1 MKLSSMKIRNFRT
14 LDEEVSIDFAGGVTI
29 VGPNSSGKTNIL
41 KAIEMFFTGYDNKY
55 GYSVERD
62 LPKKIE
68 TSQTTMTAWFEV
80 EDSDEK
86 ISSLYSQL
94 NGLVEE
100 PRELTK
106 YITVYL
112 TLTKNGHASYGLF
125 RGVKQIEDKKQE
137 YNVLQRELVE
147 SILESFEC
155 HYVPSAKSIE
165 GLYNELLL
173 PFIKVHVSERLS
185 EKVSE
190 IESSLGEV
198 SSYIDSQLEAANLNG
213 LRSKFKLPNNSI
225 EQLLSSFEYHI
236 SDPVETEI
244 QRKGM
249 GVQSAAI
256 LASLTWIT
264 SKEHLLNKSSVWLIE
279 EPESYLHPELANSC
293 NLILNSLN
301 KKSHLITTTHSLTFV
316 PQDPVRII
324 GTEIENGY
332 TKCKQFPSYRLA
344 TESIRNSLGVRLS
357 DFFNLGTLN
366 IFVEGKTDRE
376 LFTWVLEKIA
386 PLDSGRYK
394 WEYVRSSDFLD
405 FGGTGA
411 IESFMKATYQHVHDE
426 RPIVVVLDGDQAGDN
441 TRKNLQNFLRNK
453 KIPFESNKQF
463 VMLGQGLTVEGLFP
477 QRWISDAH
485 DLNPKWLKNF
495 GHDMNGALLPFT
507 YNGEDNKRKLR
518 DYLMDRAGNETNI
531 KWASNFIKLFDH
543 IDKALEQQSQRMN

>member
-14 LDEEVSIDFAGGVTI
+14 LDEEVSIDFTDGVTI

-41 KAIEMFFTGYDNKY
+41 KAIEMFFTGYENKF

-62 LPKKIE
+62 LPKKLQ
-68 TSQTTMTAWFEV
+68 TSQTTLTAIFEI
-80 EDSDEK
+80 EDTDEN
-86 ISSLYSQL
+86 ILELYSKL
-94 NGLVEE
+94 NELVEE

-106 YITVYL
+106 FVTVYL
-112 TLTKNGHASYGLF
+112 TLTKTGHASYGLF
-125 RGVKQIEDKKQE
+125 RGVKQIEDKKQD
-137 YNVLQRELVE
+137 YNSIQKELVE
-147 SILESFEC
+147 SILSSFEC

-173 PFIKVHVSERLS
+173 PFIKAHVSERLN

-190 IESSLGEV
+190 IESSLDEV
-198 SSYIDSQLEAANLNG
+198 SSYIDSQLEAANLYG

-225 EQLLSSFEYHI
+225 EELLSSFEYHI

-279 EPESYLHPELANSC
+279 EPESYLHPELASSC

-301 KKSHLITTTHSLTFV
+301 EKSHLITTTHSLTFV

-324 GTEIENGY
+324 GTGIEDGY

-344 TESIRNSLGVRLS
+344 TESIRNSLGVKLS
-357 DFFNLGTLN
+357 DFFNLGALN

-376 LFTWVLEKIA
+376 LFKWVLDKVK
-386 PLDSGRYK
+386 PQDRGRFK
-394 WEYVRSSDFLD
+394 WEHVRASDFLD

-411 IESFMKATYQHVHDE
+411 IESFMKATYQHVHHE

-463 VMLGQGLTVEGLFP
+463 VMLGQGLTIEGLFP
-477 QRWISDAH
+477 QRWISDAN
-485 DLNPKWLKNF
+485 DNNPKWLKNF
-495 GHDMNGALLPFT
+495 GYDMNGALLPFT

-518 DYLMDRAGNETNI
+518 DYLMARAENENNI

-543 IDKALEQQSQRMN
+543 IEKALQQQVQKIN